1 MLGECKKHC
10 IKTFV
15 TMLHYDIPVNLVTT
29 YGGWKNR
36 KTIDF
41 FARYVETI
49 VTELGDLVD
58 FWLPFNEFNA
68 RVFRLGTGSVWS
80 KTKRGRTSIE
90 PPSSAC
96 TTSSLPMRVPS
107 RLSIVFLPILPLAA

>member
-1 MLGECKKHC
+1 MSAESDG

-58 FWLPFNEFNA
+58 FWLSF
-68 RVFRLGTGSVWS
+68 
-80 KTKRGRTSIE
+80 
-90 PPSSAC
+90 
-96 TTSSLPMRVPS
+96 
-107 RLSIVFLPILPLAA
+107 